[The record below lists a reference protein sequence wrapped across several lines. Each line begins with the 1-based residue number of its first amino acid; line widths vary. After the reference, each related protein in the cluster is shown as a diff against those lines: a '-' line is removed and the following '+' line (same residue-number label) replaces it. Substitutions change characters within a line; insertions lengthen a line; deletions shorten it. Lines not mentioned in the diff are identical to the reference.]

1 MDTLLATPP
10 TPPPPVVE
18 TDLSNAVGVAP
29 WPLRARLESHRSK
42 PGSNP
47 CHGVID
53 PIGLALENFD
63 AIGRWRDEENG
74 QAIDASSRLVDGTA
88 VDGAA
93 DLREALL
100 GYSESFAQT
109 VTEKLMTYALGRG
122 LDYYDMPAVRAIV
135 RGAAENDYR
144 FSSIVMG
151 IVKSDAFRMRAVERP
166 PEATEI
172 VAERQ

>member
-1 MDTLLATPP
+1 VPDLE
-10 TPPPPVVE
+10 E
-18 TDLSNAVGVAP
+18 TAEHASRP
-29 WPLRARLESHRSK
+29 QTLRAQMELHTSR
-42 PGSNP
+42 PFCAG
-47 CHGVID
+47 CHKIMD
-53 PIGLALENFD
+53 PVGFALENFD

-74 QAIDASSRLVDGTA
+74 QPIDASSRLVDGTA

-100 GYSESFAQT
+100 GYSESFAHT